1 MIYKIFKRLIDIF
14 VVLLFLPLLIIITM
28 PVSILIKCDDG
39 GPIIYKSKRIGKNFK
54 VFDMY
59 KFRTMKVNSPN
70 VINEDGST
78 YNSKNDDRVTRIGK
92 KLRESSIDELPQFVN
107 VLIGNMSLIGPRPGD
122 VESIDTYK
130 EDEIDKMKVKPG
142 ISGYTQAYY
151 RNSLSVREKRLKDVW
166 YVNHMSLL
174 LDIKIVIKT
183 IISVLKKENIYTNED
198 DKSC

>member
-151 RNSLSVREKRLKDVW
+151 RNSLSVREKRLKDV
-166 YVNHMSLL
+166 
-174 LDIKIVIKT
+174 
-183 IISVLKKENIYTNED
+183 
-198 DKSC
+198 